1 MEAVNY
7 SVHMMEA
14 LGGFVPFT
22 LQELKGE
29 LFPWGSGWIIYFDGR
44 QEWVD
49 AELNTF
55 FLLLPF

>member
-1 MEAVNY
+1 MASVNY
-7 SVHMMEA
+7 SVHVMGVTGEC
-14 LGGFVPFT
+14 VPLT

-44 QEWVD
+44 EEWID

-55 FLLLPF
+55 LLLLPF